1 MHKQPGMQRER
12 NQGWKRPRSSS
23 SGLDITMK
31 KFSAVVMTV
40 LMIVFLSP
48 NVNALT
54 ITNGTEESL
63 KITIEKW
70 QRRINPGDSATFTP
84 TNPPVLLQFELRNYY
99 IPCTANTEDN
109 VLVENAQCFVNGK
122 ASGESQVRM

>member
-1 MHKQPGMQRER
+1 
-12 NQGWKRPRSSS
+12 
-23 SGLDITMK
+23 MK
-31 KFSAVVMTV
+31 NFSVAVT
-40 LMIVFLSP
+40 IVFMIAFWSP
-48 NVNALT
+48 DVKALT

-84 TNPPVLLQFELRNYY
+84 TNPPVLLQFEIRNHY

-109 VLVENAQCFVNGK
+109 VLVENAQCFVNGEPN
-122 ASGESQVRM
+122 GESQVRM

>member
-1 MHKQPGMQRER
+1 
-12 NQGWKRPRSSS
+12 
-23 SGLDITMK
+23 MK

-40 LMIVFLSP
+40 LMIVFFSP

-54 ITNGTEESL
+54 ITNGTEQSL

-84 TNPPVLLQFELRNYY
+84 TNPLVLLQIELRNHY

-109 VLVENAQCFVNGK
+109 VLVKNGQCFVNGE